1 MENMNIAAASILAKT
16 HRDEFM
22 YNIHE
27 KFPITIGIK
36 TKGTRQKN
44 TGRPSQLMALLH
56 ITGCH
61 LN

>member
-1 MENMNIAAASILAKT
+1 MNIAAASILAKT

-27 KFPITIGIK
+27 KFPHYNWNK
-36 TKGTRQKN
+36 NKGYPQKN